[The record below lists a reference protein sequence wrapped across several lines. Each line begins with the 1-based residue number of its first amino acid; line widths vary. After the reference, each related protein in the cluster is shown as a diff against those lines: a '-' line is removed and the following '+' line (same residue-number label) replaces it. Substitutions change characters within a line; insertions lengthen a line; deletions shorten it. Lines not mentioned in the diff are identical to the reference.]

1 MRSTMEWLLAGAL
14 AASLAWNG
22 WGALRA
28 TRTASHAEVACAEDA
43 AGSRSSA
50 PCCGPSEPEARSRAC
65 RGGSSDGGACAGAAT
80 GEHRPTACAP
90 EGLERLGLD
99 AAQRAALER
108 VATSACAGSDRLER
122 DADALERELFER
134 LAAEELDTERL
145 RALVA
150 EVAALRRRSLEACV
164 DGIVELRRTL
174 SRAQVEVL
182 VAGCSGAGGG

>member
-1 MRSTMEWLLAGAL
+1 MDPERDLVER
-14 AASLAWNG
+14 
-22 WGALRA
+22 LRA
-28 TRTASHAEVACAEDA
+28 RDPRALEEAWRELGARVHRLCRRMLGRPADAEDA
-43 AGSRSSA
+43 TQEVFLKLYERAGSFEGR
-50 PCCGPSEPEARSRAC
+50 ARL
-65 RGGSSDGGACAGAAT
+65 AT
-80 GEHRPTACAP
+80 WVYRLTVRHCLHRI
-90 EGLERLGLD
+90 
-99 AAQRAALER
+99 
-108 VATSACAGSDRLER
+108 
-122 DADALERELFER
+122 ERELFER